1 VPERDA
7 GRVAI
12 VGMAARVPGADDD
25 LELFW
30 EHIEHGVDSV
40 SHFDREELAA
50 WGLPPELLTR
60 ANLVPARGV
69 LADPFAFDAEL
80 FGYSPDESALID
92 PQQRLLLMCAWAA
105 LEHAGHPPV
114 APNRNRTGVY
124 VGTGMNVYLLDH
136 VLKHRTAIADAAGLM
151 LVIGND
157 KDFAATRIAY
167 KLNLQGPALT
177 VQTACSTSLVAV
189 HTAVQSL
196 LTYETDMALAGAS
209 TVAPPSRRGHLYQQG
224 GIFSPDGCC
233 RTFDAEARGTV
244 PGDGVG
250 VVVLKRLDD
259 ARRDGDTV
267 HAVIAGTAIN
277 NDGSRKSGFTAPG
290 PAGQAAVITA
300 ALAVAGVDPDSV
312 GVVETHGT
320 GTALGDPVEVAGLR
334 EVFDTGTRT
343 ERCALTAVKSN
354 VGHLDT
360 AAGVVGLI
368 KMVLALQ
375 HRTVPPVAH
384 FETPNRHL
392 GLEQTP
398 FRVSAKP
405 EPWEPIDGVRRA
417 GVSAFGIGGT
427 NAHVVLEEAAPQPE
441 PPGPGTPQVLLV
453 SARTEQALHRS
464 LRDLAAHVARDAA
477 GRAADTAYTLR
488 AGRTPMPW
496 RAAVVAGA
504 GVTGAALLGADG
516 RHQLAESRRSRGVVL
531 AFPAL
536 RSWHP
541 GIGRASYT
549 ADPAYRAVIDEAAGR
564 LGDLLGADP
573 RAAILD
579 AAAGSGQERLAT
591 FVDAVASARS
601 VLSRG
606 LRPRAL
612 LGSGTGELAAACTAG
627 VFTVGDAAE
636 ALVRGG
642 CPADVSVPTIP
653 VYSVPTIPVYSVP
666 ATAALDDAT
675 LCDAA
680 YWRSRLAGHEDAA
693 LSRPMF
699 AATLAA
705 LDPAVCLDI
714 GSGGAAA
721 QPSPVHPADSDPT
734 VLLSTRGPGAPDSHT
749 ALLGTIAALWQLG
762 FGGPWEPIHDLG
774 RRRVPLPTYPFATTR
789 HVIEEH

>member
-1 VPERDA
+1 VTDSDA

-25 LELFW
+25 LALFW

-40 SHFDREELAA
+40 SHFEREQLAG
-50 WGLPPELLTR
+50 WGMPPELLTR
-60 ANLVPARGV
+60 PNLVPARGV
-69 LADPFAFDAEL
+69 LADPFRFDAEL

-114 APNRNRTGVY
+114 APNGNRTGVY

-157 KDFAATRIAY
+157 KDFAGTRIAY

-189 HTAVQSL
+189 HAAVQSL

-224 GIFSPDGCC
+224 GIFSPDGRC
-233 RTFDAEARGTV
+233 RAFDAAARGTV

-250 VVVLKRLDD
+250 VVVLKRLED

-267 HAVIAGTAIN
+267 HAVIAGSAVN
-277 NDGSRKSGFTAPG
+277 NDGSRKTGFTAPG
-290 PAGQAAVITA
+290 PAGQAAAIAA
-300 ALAVAGVDPDSV
+300 ALAVAGVDPDTV

-343 ERCALTAVKSN
+343 RPCALTAVKSN

-384 FETPNRHL
+384 FETPNPHL
-392 GLEQTP
+392 GLDRTP
-398 FRVSAKP
+398 FRVPAKA
-405 EPWEPIDGVRRA
+405 EPWEPIDGIRRA

-427 NAHVVLEEAAPQPE
+427 NAHVVLEEAAPQPG
-441 PPGPGTPQVLLV
+441 PAGPGTPQVLLV
-453 SARTEQALHRS
+453 SARSEQALHRS
-464 LRDLAAHVARDAA
+464 LRDLAAHVAQHAT
-477 GRAADTAYTLR
+477 GGLADIAFTLR
-488 AGRTPMPW
+488 AGRTPMLW
-496 RAAVVAGA
+496 RAAVAAGA
-504 GVTGAALLGADG
+504 GVAGPALLGAGG
-516 RHQLAESRRSRGVVL
+516 RRQLGEGRRSRGVVL
-531 AFPAL
+531 AFPAPG
-536 RSWHP
+536 SGHP
-541 GIGRASYT
+541 GSGRACYA
-549 ADPAYRAVIDEAAGR
+549 ADPVYRAVVDEVTDR

-573 RAAILD
+573 HAALLD
-579 AAAGSGQERLAT
+579 GAAGSGHGRLAT

-606 LRPRAL
+606 IRPRAL
-612 LGSGTGELAAACTAG
+612 LGSGAGELAAACVAG

-636 ALVRGG
+636 ALARGG
-642 CPADVSVPTIP
+642 CPTALSVPTIP
-653 VYSVPTIPVYSVP
+653 MYPGP
-666 ATAALDDAT
+666 ATAPLDDAT
-675 LCDAA
+675 ACDTA
-680 YWRSRLAGHEDAA
+680 YWRGRFSGADGTGPSRLV
-693 LSRPMF
+693 F
-699 AATLAA
+699 AAALAA

-714 GSGGAAA
+714 GPGGTAAV
-721 QPSPVHPADSDPT
+721 PSPDGDPT
-734 VLLSTRGPGAPDSHT
+734 VLLSARDPGAPDGHT
-749 ALLGTIAALWQLG
+749 ALLGAVAALWQLG
-762 FGGPWEPIHDLG
+762 FGGSWEPIHDVG

-789 HVIEEH
+789 HVIEEQ